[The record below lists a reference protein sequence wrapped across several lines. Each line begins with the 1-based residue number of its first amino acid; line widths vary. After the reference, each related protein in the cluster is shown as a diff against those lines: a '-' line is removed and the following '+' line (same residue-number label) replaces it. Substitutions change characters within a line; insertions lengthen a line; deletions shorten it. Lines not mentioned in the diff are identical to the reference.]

1 QFNYFLLDIR
11 KTWER
16 IFDQK
21 GFLKGEINFI
31 LREFEEKRG
40 DSEVDNLFKSVETL
54 TDINDTQ
61 IYRLRELAYG
71 KIVDANIQLNEA
83 LTLCANFPILE
94 ESFNQSTLL
103 HENRNKRKD
112 QWEEVMDGITANYS
126 EINREFEQR
135 EADLKKTY
143 KNMESKLV

>member
-1 QFNYFLLDIR
+1 MTEVLTDIR

-21 GFLKGEINFI
+21 GFLKGEINFT

-71 KIVDANIQLNEA
+71 NIIDANSQLNEA

-94 ESFNQSTLL
+94 ESFKQSTLL
-103 HENRNKRKD
+103 HENRKKRKD
-112 QWEEVMDGITANYS
+112 QWEDVMDGITANYS
-126 EINREFEQR
+126 KINEEFEQR

-143 KNMESKLV
+143 KTMESKLI